1 MKKFI
6 ICVSLL
12 FFVALRMLA
21 CGPFPNVHNY
31 YMMKVVGNENPDL
44 FYDRVKDFWNDYV
57 GMAGDY
63 FGDDCAMLMSAANR
77 KGDEEMK
84 AYIRLIAQ
92 YKNIAAR
99 RKVETWDYPTK
110 QELAQQKVQIEQMR
124 TAALKYKGQRL
135 RPQYTLLLM
144 RANLLDNR
152 YPQNTAIWKN
162 RGVTLKPS
170 VFRDMCQNI
179 YAASLLK
186 AGQRKAACDIYAR
199 QGDFQ
204 SLQFAMLRFTHLD
217 GIKSVYGEDAHS
229 PALAWLVQN
238 FVNSVQEDDD
248 CERQF
253 QQDAARSTY
262 KSTARQFVRM
272 ALQVIHE
279 GTNREPALWQ
289 AAIAMVHYTLG
300 DVAAAEHE
308 SKIAMTMKGTQ
319 LERDNARC
327 IHLLAY
333 TKARISEK
341 DTKAYSDYVTAELQW
356 LDAKWRGADDK
367 AAENSNYFANVYDR
381 VLSQNIIAHYRGQG
395 NQNMVALLTGI
406 LDSRNRIWNEAGH
419 SYTPGYR
426 RNFGNSEYFCQLDS
440 MTSNQLKGYMTFLRH
455 ADDGNA
461 LQRYALHENTYRDK
475 IYFDDLLATK
485 LMAEGRFAEALPF
498 LAEVPL
504 AYVQHQGIAFYM
516 ARRDFHQSRW
526 MKHQLVS
533 DADFWPDED
542 FRDSTLTVNQKI
554 AFCEEMNN
562 LLGTYQIARQ
572 EVRPKLAL
580 QLASRYLQASCYGD
594 CWYLTHYEKSVSDS
608 ARAWEKDFA
617 TEAMAYLEVAR
628 QDPALLQES
637 LYAEAYVQ
645 MAVFSSG
652 VWYAYEYDY
661 NKAMSDLIVKR
672 AYDPLAQY
680 YLLHQDTA
688 EPYITKCDLLQ
699 KYMHP

>member
-6 ICVSLL
+6 ICVNIL
-12 FFVALRMLA
+12 FLFTLRMLA
-21 CGPFPNVHNY
+21 CGPFANIHNY
-31 YMMKVVGNENPDL
+31 YMMKVVGSENPGL
-44 FYDRVKDFWNDYV
+44 FYDRVKDFWSDYV
-57 GMAGDY
+57 GTTGDY
-63 FGDDCAMLMSAANR
+63 FGDNCAMLMSVANK
-77 KGDEEMK
+77 KGDKEMK
-84 AYIRLIAQ
+84 AYIRFIAQ

-110 QELAQQKVQIEQMR
+110 QELARQKVQIEQMR
-124 TAALKYKGQRL
+124 TAALHYKGQRL

-152 YPQNTAIWKN
+152 YAQNTAIWKS
-162 RGVTLKPS
+162 RGLNLKPS

-199 QGDFQ
+199 QGDLQ

-217 GIKSVYGEDAHS
+217 GIKSIYREDPHS

-238 FVNSVQEDDD
+238 FVNSVQEDND
-248 CERQF
+248 CEQQF
-253 QQDAARSTY
+253 QQEADRSTY
-262 KSTARQFVRM
+262 KSTARQFVSM
-272 ALQVIHE
+272 ALQIIHE
-279 GTNREPALWQ
+279 GTSREPALWQ

-300 DVAAAEHE
+300 DVAAAERE
-308 SKIAMTMKGTQ
+308 SKIAMTMEGTQ

-333 TKARISEK
+333 TKARVSEK
-341 DTKAYSDYVTAELQW
+341 ETKAYSDYVTAELQW
-356 LDAKWRGADDK
+356 LDTQRNNAADETT
-367 AAENSNYFANVYDR
+367 ASPGYFANVYDR
-381 VLSQNIIAHYRGQG
+381 VLSQNIIAHYRSQG

-406 LDSRNRIWNEAGH
+406 LDRRSRIWNESGH

-426 RNFGNSEYFCQLDS
+426 REFGNSEYFCQLDS
-440 MTSNQLKGYMTFLRH
+440 MTSSQLKAYETFLH
-455 ADDGNA
+455 YADDGNA

-475 IYFDDLLATK
+475 AYFDDLLATK
-485 LMAEGRFAEALPF
+485 LMAEGRFAEALPW
-498 LAEVPL
+498 LKEVPL
-504 AYVQHQGIAFYM
+504 AYVQHQGLAFYM

-526 MKHQLVS
+526 MKHQLVN
-533 DADFWPDED
+533 DADFWPDEN
-542 FRDSTLTVNQKI
+542 FRDSTLTANQKI

-572 EVRPKLAL
+572 EARPKLAL

-617 TEAMAYLEVAR
+617 KEALAYLEVAR

-637 LYAEAYVQ
+637 LYAEAYLR

-652 VWYAYEYDY
+652 IWYTYEYNY
-661 NKAMSDLIVKR
+661 NKVMSDLHVKR
-672 AYDPLAQY
+672 AYDALSQY
-680 YLLHQDTA
+680 CLLHKDTA